1 MGLLFYK
8 SDPLEAMEIYFL
20 LTNSAYVVTL
30 FLFVSFGC
38 LVCCLHLLIW
48 MLFTKISQIATIVI
62 VLVFVPSLFFCGEFS
77 LLCEIFRENFGKRKV
92 LFSVWNVFFPSKF
105 SLFLQFLIFGGRKN
119 KKKRNL
125 YFVCLLVCFWEKG
138 NQEVG
143 LHAIWLKTPLP
154 SLL

>member
-62 VLVFVPSLFFCGEFS
+62 VLVLMLSLFFVVNSHYFVKFLEKILEKEKCFSWCEMCFS
-77 LLCEIFRENFGKRKV
+77 LANF
-92 LFSVWNVFFPSKF
+92 LF
-105 SLFLQFLIFGGRKN
+105 FLQFLIFGGRKN
-119 KKKRNL
+119 KKKGTYL
-125 YFVCLLVCFWEKG
+125 LFVCLFVFGRKVTKKLASMPFD
-138 NQEVG
+138 
-143 LHAIWLKTPLP
+143 
-154 SLL
+154 